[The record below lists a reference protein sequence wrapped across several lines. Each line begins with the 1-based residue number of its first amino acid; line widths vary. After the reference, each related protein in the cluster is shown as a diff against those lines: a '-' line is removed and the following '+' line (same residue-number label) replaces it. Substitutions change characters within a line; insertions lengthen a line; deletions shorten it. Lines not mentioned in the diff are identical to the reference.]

1 MTNGLIT
8 SLLSVP
14 AGTALGSQGLLD
26 WSDLAGKCTRLAI
39 CMAAVTGFRS
49 VELFQ
54 SNSESYF
61 LQLANISWRIAGVD
75 ITSPVTDAQLQSL
88 SSGDYMVVTPV
99 PSKADQFNVAWGAL
113 PIYIAFKDASRNAA
127 RAARDV
133 LLHSTARSG
142 PLLRG
147 NDGKPLSQA
156 FMKARLHLL
165 LKTLLP
171 PAQIRHYTWHS
182 FRSGLAC
189 MLLAAGCKPA
199 TIQAMLR
206 WRSEE
211 SLRAYARLNP
221 ATYAGLLDRAEQSC
235 VASVQTANLPLTE
248 QFDLFLSLQ
257 QISEAL

>member
-1 MTNGLIT
+1 
-8 SLLSVP
+8 
-14 AGTALGSQGLLD
+14 
-26 WSDLAGKCTRLAI
+26 
-39 CMAAVTGFRS
+39 
-49 VELFQ
+49 
-54 SNSESYF
+54 
-61 LQLANISWRIAGVD
+61 
-75 ITSPVTDAQLQSL
+75 
-88 SSGDYMVVTPV
+88 
-99 PSKADQFNVAWGAL
+99 
-113 PIYIAFKDASRNAA
+113 
-127 RAARDV
+127 
-133 LLHSTARSG
+133 
-142 PLLRG
+142 LRR

-156 FMKARLHLL
+156 FMKARLHLM

-171 PAQIRHYTWHS
+171 PEQIRHYTWHS

-221 ATYAGLLDRAEQSC
+221 GTYAGLLDRAEQSC